1 MEAELR
7 AGHHAPAVVEGVRRI
22 AAIMARH
29 FPPRASEPD
38 ELPNRPAVL

>member
-7 AGHHAPAVVEGVRRI
+7 AGRYAPAVAEGLRRI

-29 FPPRASEPD
+29 FPPRARETN
-38 ELPNRPAVL
+38 ELPDRPALL